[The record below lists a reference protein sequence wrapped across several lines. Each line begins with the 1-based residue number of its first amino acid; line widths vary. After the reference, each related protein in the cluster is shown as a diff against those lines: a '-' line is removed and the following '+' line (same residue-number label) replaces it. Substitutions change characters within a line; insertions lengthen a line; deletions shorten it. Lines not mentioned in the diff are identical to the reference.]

1 MKNWNKIF
9 EALPDEEQDKLA
21 LLRVIE
27 TSNGVIQSLFRNGD
41 PDALSLEETRTA
53 MKFSMSAMK
62 TQTIPLG
69 DEVITFAPE
78 TAEIMKEVRELY
90 ISGFKNN
97 NQIDYEE
104 FMRASVANL
113 NAIGK
118 ERIIDARQI
127 LFYNLY
133 DIPAHCLDW
142 GIQYIFGLMHW
153 DQSQNWHSPLPL
165 GSKAVYNDLMNTK
178 TSWGGIMIT
187 FFTVWLGLATVAIA
201 FNYFIQSINPR
212 DDDED
217 KNLQ

>member
-1 MKNWNKIF
+1 MKKDWNAIF
-9 EALPDEEQDKLA
+9 QALPDEEQDKLA

-41 PDALSLEETRTA
+41 VDALSPEETRVA
-53 MKFSMSAMK
+53 MKFSMSCMK

-69 DEVITFAPE
+69 DEIITFAPK

-118 ERIIDARQI
+118 YRILDARQI
-127 LFYNLY
+127 LFYSLY
-133 DIPAHCLDW
+133 EIPAHCLDW
-142 GIQYIFGLMHW
+142 GLSYIFGLMHW
-153 DQSQNWHSPLPL
+153 DQS
-165 GSKAVYNDLMNTK
+165 
-178 TSWGGIMIT
+178 
-187 FFTVWLGLATVAIA
+187 
-201 FNYFIQSINPR
+201 
-212 DDDED
+212 
-217 KNLQ
+217 

>member
-21 LLRVIE
+21 LLRLIE

-41 PDALSLEETRTA
+41 PDALSPEETRIS
-53 MKFSMSAMK
+53 MKFSMSCMK

-118 ERIIDARQI
+118 YRILDARQI
-127 LFYNLY
+127 LFYSLY
-133 DIPAHCLDW
+133 DIPVHCLDW

-153 DQSQNWHSPLPL
+153 EQS
-165 GSKAVYNDLMNTK
+165 
-178 TSWGGIMIT
+178 
-187 FFTVWLGLATVAIA
+187 
-201 FNYFIQSINPR
+201 
-212 DDDED
+212 
-217 KNLQ
+217 